1 MATNTYEQTAEF
13 IALQYLRIKGYTL
26 VNYNYK
32 AEQGAKISII
42 VENNDT
48 IVFVDVKNR
57 KELKTSTYS
66 ITPKQQEKIRKTAEA
81 FILKHPEYNKYTVRF
96 DAVVVEFPLNVEHL
110 ENLIP
115 FTN

>member
-1 MATNTYEQTAEF
+1 METNTLEQTTEF

-42 VENNDT
+42 VENNNT

-57 KELKTSTYS
+57 KELKSSTYI
-66 ITPKQQEKIRKTAEA
+66 ITSKQQERLRKTAEA
-81 FILKHPEYNKYTVRF
+81 FILKHSKYNKYTVRF
-96 DAVVVEFPLNVEHL
+96 DAVVIEFPLNVEHI
-110 ENLIP
+110 ENSI
-115 FTN
+115 

>member
-1 MATNTYEQTAEF
+1 MATNTLEQTTEF

-57 KELKTSTYS
+57 KELKSSTYI
-66 ITPKQQEKIRKTAEA
+66 ITSKQQERLRKTAEA
-81 FILKHPEYNKYTVRF
+81 FILKHSKYNKYTVRF
-96 DAVVVEFPLNVEHL
+96 DAVVIEFPLNVEHI
-110 ENLIP
+110 ENSI
-115 FTN
+115 